1 MQSLRA
7 IIFTSVLVGLIV
19 GPAIS
24 AVQLAGTTPLI
35 LKAEIFE
42 TAGGQAAPAHSHHAE
57 PAAPHGHDHGRGH
70 DAEGWSP
77 ADGFERNAY
86 TMAANTLTAIGYALV
101 LTGLMALS
109 GRPATWRS
117 GLIWGMGAF
126 ACVMLAPTLGLPPE
140 LPGTPAGPLGDRQ
153 LWWIGTA
160 LATAAGLVLIA
171 FHGKTWSV
179 ALALLLIAA
188 PHLIGAPLAPKGE
201 TALAPEALHHQF
213 IIAAVATSFV
223 FWMLLGSLSGAVLR
237 RFED

>member
-7 IIFTSVLVGLIV
+7 ILFTSVLVGLIV

-35 LKAEIFE
+35 LKAEVYE
-42 TAGGQAAPAHSHHAE
+42 TAGEQAAPAHSHDAG
-57 PAAPHGHDHGRGH
+57 AAAHDHGHDEE
-70 DAEGWSP
+70 AWAPE
-77 ADGFERNAY
+77 DGFERNAY

-117 GLIWGMGAF
+117 GLIWGIAGF

-140 LPGTPAGPLGDRQ
+140 LPGTPAGPLADRQ
-153 LWWIGTA
+153 LWW
-160 LATAAGLVLIA
+160 LATVIATGAGLGLIAFNGKPLAAILCVVLIA
-171 FHGKTWSV
+171 T
-179 ALALLLIAA
+179 
-188 PHLIGAPLAPKGE
+188 PHLTGAPLASEGE
-201 TALAPEALHHQF
+201 SALAPEALRHQF
-213 IIAAVATSFV
+213 VVAAVVTSFV